1 MAVASPDA
9 QIERAEPRKMPSHS
23 DLLSG
28 KEGSQLVDQ
37 MLVLLILLMLAT
49 PMILT
54 NAPASK
60 PAVVPAALSNVQALN
75 QQDAAIAVTIDGT
88 GQYFVDQVAVA
99 SENLVSVL
107 GQKSD
112 GKARIQL
119 RSGEAIAQN
128 KMIEIIDLLH
138 AAGFR
143 VDILPE
149 LSHPQG

>member
-9 QIERAEPRKMPSHS
+9 QAERAEPCKRPSQAE
-23 DLLSG
+23 LLSG

-49 PMILT
+49 PLFLT
-54 NAPASK
+54 NTPAGK
-60 PAVVPAALSNVQALN
+60 PAAMPTTISKAQTPSE
-75 QQDAAIAVTIDGT
+75 QDASIAVTIDET
-88 GQYFVDQVAVA
+88 GQYFVNQVAVA
-99 SENLVSVL
+99 PENLISML

-119 RSGEAIAQN
+119 RSGEAIAHN
-128 KMIEIIDLLH
+128 KMIEVINILH

-149 LSHPQG
+149 TARPQG